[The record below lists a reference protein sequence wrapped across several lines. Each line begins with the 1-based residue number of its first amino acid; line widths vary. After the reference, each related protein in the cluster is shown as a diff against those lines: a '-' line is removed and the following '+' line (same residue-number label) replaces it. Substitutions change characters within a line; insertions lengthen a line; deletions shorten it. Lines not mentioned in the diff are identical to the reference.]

1 MKEKESESFK
11 IRLDDDELEPGIK
24 ESIGDLQVRKLNQR
38 LTLFAVLIPCLIGV
52 LLIFAYIDLKNRMT
66 NIHATGSTEVKNL
79 SQDIESRLSALTLE
93 TARLKEEIS
102 SETESLKKK
111 DVQLAIS
118 AGKNK
123 SEIKKINSS
132 KADKRALK
140 QSMATVEA
148 NVGKKIPAVNKR
160 LKEIDTGLTSLDKKT
175 TGKFLEI
182 EKSLARINGE
192 FKHMESN
199 IAFLSDNQIDQ
210 RQIDLSL
217 DIQEKKLRLLMIK
230 EGESIKNQI
239 IELKSKTK
247 ALEKKMALLAK
258 SRPAPEPAGKNLPQ
272 ETQGIVEQDIQE

>member
-24 ESIGDLQVRKLNQR
+24 ESLGDLQVRKLNQR
-38 LTLFAVLIPCLIGV
+38 LTLFAVIIPCLIGV

-66 NIHATGSTEVKNL
+66 NIHSTGSTEVKNL
-79 SQDIESRLSALTLE
+79 SQDIESRLSALSLE
-93 TARLKEEIS
+93 TTKLQDEIR
-102 SETESLKKK
+102 SETDSLKKK
-111 DVQLAIS
+111 DVQLAIDL
-118 AGKNK
+118 GKNK
-123 SEIKKINSS
+123 TEIKKINSG
-132 KADKRALK
+132 KADKSALK
-140 QSMATVEA
+140 RSLATVEA
-148 NVGKKIPAVNKR
+148 NVDKKMPAMNKR

-175 TGKFLEI
+175 AGKISEL

-192 FKHMESN
+192 FKNMASN

-217 DIQEKKLRLLMIK
+217 DIQEKKLRQLMIK

-239 IELKSKTK
+239 IELKNKTK

-258 SRPAPEPAGKNLPQ
+258 SRPAPESTKKESSQ
-272 ETQGIVEQDIQE
+272 EPQGIVEQDIQE